1 MFFVIISSIL
11 SSVRF
16 VLLLKECFEAFTG
29 HFFWT
34 RQKIILQ
41 TLDFSTLIFDF
52 FPIFQDISLE
62 QLFVNIILIAK
73 DVIYI
78 CLS

>member
-1 MFFVIISSIL
+1 MD
-11 SSVRF
+11 
-16 VLLLKECFEAFTG
+16 
-29 HFFWT
+29 
-34 RQKIILQ
+34 Q
-41 TLDFSTLIFDF
+41 TENNITNNLNIDFDTLIFDF

-62 QLFVNIILIAK
+62 RRFVNIILIAK